1 MTLGISALS
10 FINAQIT
17 SLQTQKTNL
26 TKQSSSNG
34 LYDSNGVLNLAKLQ
48 TDARIKTL
56 TAVQQGINNNT
67 SAFNMAS
74 TGAGNIVTL
83 LGNLLPLANSSASST
98 AAASDRTNNQTQAQA
113 IIGAQLQGIVS
124 STDVNSGDPLLQ
136 GQCLGIS
143 SGATATVAITNY
155 DESVGYSISTAAVGT
170 PASSSQYAITTVLI
184 GTSGGTKG
192 QVTITAA
199 PSTGGAITFT
209 GNYTPASEVVT
220 LTAAGVATMAL
231 TVPNISPYNLDLT
244 TATAAQIITVKTAL
258 QSAFKINANRTNGG
272 QTTIGIVPANTPSPF
287 AAGGIGATTIMS
299 QDYDQQIVSFDYTTV
314 GTIRL
319 MSGEDTLTTTFNPN
333 SVSPSTVL
341 TLTSTAGK
349 TAQVDLST
357 FNYNIAQAA
366 VQLVQVGGDTLKMNT
381 VIDDNNAS
389 VAYTL
394 PAMTA
399 RKYGLDSIDLTTQT
413 GGAAAITL
421 INNALT
427 QAKQDSALVSSNS
440 SGLSQLSSLKTDQI
454 NALNSMSDSA
464 SLSTTDLAGQL
475 QNIDQQ
481 TNILYAL
488 SINMINMMAQQ
499 GAFLAKLLGL

>member
-184 GTSGGTKG
+184 DTSGGTKG
-192 QVTITAA
+192 QVTITAT

-209 GNYTPASEVVT
+209 GSYVGTGVVT
-220 LTAAGVATMAL
+220 LTATGVATMAL
-231 TVPNISPYNLDLT
+231 TVPNTSPYNLNLT

-258 QSAFKINANRTNGG
+258 QSAFKLNANRTNGG
-272 QTTIGIVPANTPSPF
+272 QTTIGIVPANTPNPF

-366 VQLVQVGGDTLKMNT
+366 VQLVQIGGDTLKMNT